1 MEIVKIVV
9 SAILIVFVVTI
20 IKQIKPEL
28 AVAIMV
34 IGSVVLILY
43 ILSFFSPIVVTI
55 EKIINSTGLNKE
67 MFVVLLKIIG
77 IGYLVEFCADICNDS
92 GNSAIANKVVLG
104 GKIFILILAI
114 PIISE
119 LFNII
124 VELL

>member
-9 SAILIVFVVTI
+9 AAILIVFVVTI

>member
-9 SAILIVFVVTI
+9 AAILIVFVVTI

-67 MFVVLLKIIG
+67 MFLVLLKIIG